1 MSFRGHR
8 TLVHGAGVLGFEAL
22 VLPCPSLSSFLKAQP
37 CMSVTVVMKEEGSS
51 VLPWPL
57 ALSWTPP
64 APVSGLMRGKK
75 ISGAGKVPP
84 PRRAAGAER
93 PTHQS
98 SPTQLQKDPSSGSPR
113 PPLPPCPQERPPPGG
128 ILAFPRCPHHPHQ
141 AEGPLQDQRCQVPS
155 PAPQPGASQGHPEAP
170 PSG

>member
-8 TLVHGAGVLGFEAL
+8 TLVHGAGVLGFEAV

-64 APVSGLMRGKK
+64 APVSGLMGGKK
-75 ISGAGKVPP
+75 
-84 PRRAAGAER
+84 
-93 PTHQS
+93 
-98 SPTQLQKDPSSGSPR
+98 
-113 PPLPPCPQERPPPGG
+113 
-128 ILAFPRCPHHPHQ
+128 
-141 AEGPLQDQRCQVPS
+141 
-155 PAPQPGASQGHPEAP
+155 
-170 PSG
+170 